1 MGEESSSQKRMGEE
15 WKSLREVLDGIE
27 GKQEQMPVFMYTG

>member
-1 MGEESSSQKRMGEE
+1 MGEEGSSQKRMGEE
-15 WKSLREVLDGIE
+15 WKLREVLDGIE

>member
-1 MGEESSSQKRMGEE
+1 MGEESSSQKRMGEK
-15 WKSLREVLDGIE
+15 WKLREVLDGIE

>member
-1 MGEESSSQKRMGEE
+1 MGEESSSQKRTGEE
-15 WKSLREVLDGIE
+15 WKLREVLDGIE